1 MATSEVSSSDL
12 ARQLENFMLERVL
25 PTEQDHHHQ
34 LQAADNRWTYTP
46 IMRELRA
53 EAKAKGLWNFPLPV
67 ELGGRGL
74 SLTEYAP
81 LCEIM
86 NWCNH
91 GPDLFNCYTGTI
103 SNSVTLSKFASA
115 DLQETYLKPLLAG
128 ELRSTISITERNVP
142 SSDPTELQFEI
153 RRDGDDYVL
162 NGVKSWAT
170 GAAMEECAF
179 ILLLGATDMSAPRHA
194 RHSMVLVPMDSPGLS
209 KGRIETVLGYDDA
222 PFGHCD
228 LLFKD
233 VRVPVANL
241 IGEEG
246 QGFLMMQS
254 TLGVGRIQLGMGA
267 MGAAERAMTEMCEW
281 VENRIIS
288 GKPLSERGVV
298 TDAIARSRI
307 EIDAARAFIVQ
318 TANRMEEE
326 GMKAVRADIAALK
339 VLAPNVALD
348 VLDRAMQFHGGAG
361 LSWDTPL
368 PEMWA
373 HMRTVRI
380 GEGAD
385 EVHRETIAKLE
396 MRRQAA
402 IREARAS

>member
-1 MATSEVSSSDL
+1 MATRKLL
-12 ARQLENFMLERVL
+12 AQLEAFMHDRVI
-25 PTEQDHHHQ
+25 PTEIDHHHQ
-34 LQAADNRWTYTP
+34 LQDAANRWTYTP
-46 IMRELRA
+46 VMKELRA
-53 EAKAKGLWNFPLPV
+53 EAKAAGLWNFPLSK
-67 ELGGRGL
+67 ELGGHGL
-74 SLTEYAP
+74 TLMEYAP
-81 LCEIM
+81 ICEMM

-103 SNSVTLSKFASA
+103 SNSVTLSKYAPSH
-115 DLQETYLKPLLAG
+115 LQERYLRKLVDG
-128 ELRSTISITERNVP
+128 EVRSTISITERNVP
-142 SSDPTELQFEI
+142 SSDPTELRFEI
-153 RRDGDDYVL
+153 RRDGDEFVL

-170 GAAMEECAF
+170 GAAMDECAF

-194 RHSMVLVPMDSPGLS
+194 RHSMVLVPMDAPGLT
-209 KGRIETVLGYDDA
+209 KGRIETVMGYDDA

-228 LLFKD
+228 LIFED
-233 VRVPVANL
+233 VRVPVDNL

-267 MGAAERAMTEMCEW
+267 IGAAERAMTEMCQW
-281 VENRIIS
+281 VENRIIG
-288 GKPLSERGVV
+288 GKPLSDRGVV

-318 TANRMEEE
+318 TAARMQEE

-339 VLAPNVALD
+339 VLAPDVALK

-385 EVHRETIAKLE
+385 EVHRETVAKLE
-396 MRRQAA
+396 MRRQAE
-402 IREARAS
+402 RRSRT

>member
-1 MATSEVSSSDL
+1 MSIEQLVQATE
-12 ARQLENFMLERVL
+12 RFMLERVI
-25 PTEQDHHHQ
+25 PTEAEHHHQ
-34 LQAADNRWTYTP
+34 LQAAANRWTYTP
-46 IMRELRA
+46 IMRTLRA
-53 EAKAKGLWNFPLPV
+53 EAKAQGLWNFPLPV
-67 ELGGRGL
+67 EIGGRGL

-91 GPDLFNCYTGTI
+91 GPEIFNCYTGTI
-103 SNSVTLSKFASA
+103 SNATSMHRVASA
-115 DLQETYLKPLLAG
+115 ELKERYLKPLLAG
-128 ELRSTISITERNVP
+128 DIRSCISITERAVP
-142 SSDPTELQFEI
+142 SSDPTDLKFDI

-170 GAAMEECAF
+170 GGAMDECKF
-179 ILLLGATDMSAPRHA
+179 YLVLGATDVNAPRHA
-194 RHSMVLVPMDSPGLS
+194 RHSMVLVPREAKGLS
-209 KGRIETVLGYDDA
+209 LGRIETVMGYDDA

-228 LLFKD
+228 LIFD
-233 VRVPVANL
+233 NVRIPVANRL
-241 IGEEG
+241 GNEGE
-246 QGFLMMQS
+246 GFLMMQS

-267 MGAAERAMTEMCEW
+267 IGAAERAVREMCRW
-281 VENRIIS
+281 VETRII
-288 GKPLSERGVV
+288 GGRPLSDRQVV

-318 TANRMEEE
+318 TAQRMETL
-326 GMKAVRADIAALK
+326 GMKAVRGEIAQLK
-339 VLAPNVALD
+339 VLAPQVALS

-361 LSWDTPL
+361 LSYDTPL

-385 EVHRETIAKLE
+385 EVHRETVAKLE
-396 MRRQAA
+396 LKRQA
-402 IREARAS
+402 EWRAAHVVA

>member
-1 MATSEVSSSDL
+1 MHD
-12 ARQLENFMLERVL
+12 RVI
-25 PTEQDHHHQ
+25 PTEIDHHHQ
-34 LQAADNRWTYTP
+34 LQDAANRWTYTP
-46 IMRELRA
+46 VMKELRA
-53 EAKAKGLWNFPLPV
+53 EAKAAGLWNFPLSK
-67 ELGGRGL
+67 ELGGHGL
-74 SLTEYAP
+74 TLMEYAP
-81 LCEIM
+81 ICEMM

-103 SNSVTLSKFASA
+103 SNSVTLSKYAPSH
-115 DLQETYLKPLLAG
+115 LQERYLRKLVDG
-128 ELRSTISITERNVP
+128 EVRSTISITERNVP
-142 SSDPTELQFEI
+142 SSDPTELRFEI
-153 RRDGDDYVL
+153 RRDGDEFVL

-170 GAAMEECAF
+170 GAAMDECAF

-194 RHSMVLVPMDSPGLS
+194 RHSMVLVPMDAPGLT
-209 KGRIETVLGYDDA
+209 KGRIETVMGYDDA

-228 LLFKD
+228 LIFED
-233 VRVPVANL
+233 VRVPVDNL

-267 MGAAERAMTEMCEW
+267 IGAAERAMTEMCQW
-281 VENRIIS
+281 VENRIIG
-288 GKPLSERGVV
+288 GKPLSDRGVV

-318 TANRMEEE
+318 TAARMQEE

-339 VLAPNVALD
+339 VLAPDVALK

-385 EVHRETIAKLE
+385 EVHRETVAKLE
-396 MRRQAA
+396 MRRQAE
-402 IREARAS
+402 RRSRT